1 MYRLPYGQ
9 HAPPE
14 WYICCNQWTYTDKL
28 DHPKSIVYIRVHSCC
43 STFYRFGR
51 MCNGLVS
58 TIVVSQS
65 SFIALKNPLCSA
77 CLSSSQPPHTLLIT
91 DPLTRC
97 IVSSF
102 FSPLSPNTP
111 IIWGHPGSTWPLR
124 KPATRSLGTAWNHNS
139 PGYITCTK
147 TGAAIQ
153 WHLGNQRELVIVI
166 CRQDSQACG
175 PGESPSDGSF
185 LVAFIF
191 SSNEKP
197 HLFPSVAGT
206 KQQQKKLSN
215 HYYCFPH

>member
-77 CLSSSQPPHTLLIT
+77 CLSSSQPPQTLLIT
-91 DPLTRC
+91 DPLTMC

-102 FSPLSPNTP
+102 FPLSLP
-111 IIWGHPGSTWPLR
+111 INRLSGVILGVHGLCGSLLPAVWEQPGITTALVTSRAQRQAPPSSDTLAIR
-124 KPATRSLGTAWNHNS
+124 GSLWLSSVDRTAKHVALGKALQMGLS
-139 PGYITCTK
+139 LL
-147 TGAAIQ
+147 
-153 WHLGNQRELVIVI
+153 HLYLAQMKSLI
-166 CRQDSQACG
+166 
-175 PGESPSDGSF
+175 
-185 LVAFIF
+185 
-191 SSNEKP
+191 
-197 HLFPSVAGT
+197 
-206 KQQQKKLSN
+206 
-215 HYYCFPH
+215 CFPRWQVPNNSKKS